1 MIQKGI
7 LYIQLD
13 LRSIEMPSK
22 IYKLYI
28 LYKRTLL
35 DFSTLSTVFFVRG
48 LTLNNTSFLP
58 LKLVAFLEELFSNK
72 IMITVSSLTT

>member
-1 MIQKGI
+1 MIEKGI

-28 LYKRTLL
+28 LYKRTPL
-35 DFSTLSTVFFVRG
+35 DFSALSIVFF
-48 LTLNNTSFLP
+48 
-58 LKLVAFLEELFSNK
+58 
-72 IMITVSSLTT
+72 

>member
-1 MIQKGI
+1 MIEKGI
-7 LYIQLD
+7 LHIQLD

-35 DFSTLSTVFFVRG
+35 DFSTLSTVF
-48 LTLNNTSFLP
+48 
-58 LKLVAFLEELFSNK
+58 LKQKYRE
-72 IMITVSSLTT
+72 

>member
-1 MIQKGI
+1 MIEKGI

-28 LYKRTLL
+28 LYKRVYKRTLL
-35 DFSTLSTVFFVRG
+35 DFSALSIVFF
-48 LTLNNTSFLP
+48 LNENI
-58 LKLVAFLEELFSNK
+58 ENNC
-72 IMITVSSLTT
+72 

>member
-1 MIQKGI
+1 MIEKGI

-28 LYKRTLL
+28 LYKLTLL
-35 DFSTLSTVFFVRG
+35 DFSTLSTVF
-48 LTLNNTSFLP
+48 
-58 LKLVAFLEELFSNK
+58 
-72 IMITVSSLTT
+72 

>member
-1 MIQKGI
+1 MIEKGI
-7 LYIQLD
+7 LYIQFD

-35 DFSTLSTVFFVRG
+35 DFSTLSTVFFKR
-48 LTLNNTSFLP
+48 
-58 LKLVAFLEELFSNK
+58 KYRE
-72 IMITVSSLTT
+72 

>member
-1 MIQKGI
+1 MIEKGI

-35 DFSTLSTVFFVRG
+35 DFSALSTVFF
-48 LTLNNTSFLP
+48 
-58 LKLVAFLEELFSNK
+58 
-72 IMITVSSLTT
+72 

>member
-1 MIQKGI
+1 MIEKGI

-28 LYKRTLL
+28 LYKRKLL
-35 DFSTLSTVFFVRG
+35 DFSTLSTVF
-48 LTLNNTSFLP
+48 LNENI
-58 LKLVAFLEELFSNK
+58 ENN
-72 IMITVSSLTT
+72 

>member
-1 MIQKGI
+1 MIEKGI

-35 DFSTLSTVFFVRG
+35 DFSALSIVFF
-48 LTLNNTSFLP
+48 LKENIENNC
-58 LKLVAFLEELFSNK
+58 
-72 IMITVSSLTT
+72 